1 MPASREPATR
11 TSTTAR
17 KRKTAAEPP
26 ALKRLNKSLDDAQ
39 KALVALR
46 KDVGKDVSQ
55 GARDLYSDLGKFI
68 KEARRHSGKLSTA
81 LGKDLEALQKRLAE
95 PASRPPV
102 SAGPRA
108 ARRRPS
114 ALRAAARRPSAAKRV
129 DKREAPQ
136 RARSGPEAVAL

>member
-1 MPASREPATR
+1 MPASRKPATR
-11 TSTTAR
+11 TTTTAR

-46 KDVGKDVSQ
+46 KDVGKDVSR

-95 PASRPPV
+95 PGKAASGKRRTV
-102 SAGPRA
+102 SRSTTAKRTTSGRT
-108 ARRRPS
+108 
-114 ALRAAARRPSAAKRV
+114 AAKR
-129 DKREAPQ
+129 
-136 RARSGPEAVAL
+136 G